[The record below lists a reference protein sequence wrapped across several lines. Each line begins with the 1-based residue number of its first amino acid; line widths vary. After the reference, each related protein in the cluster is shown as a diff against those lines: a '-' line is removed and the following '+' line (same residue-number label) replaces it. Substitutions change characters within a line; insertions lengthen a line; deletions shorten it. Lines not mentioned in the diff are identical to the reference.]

1 MNISLKRIFSVLF
14 FACLG
19 LAVSAQSIS
28 SPDGNITVKFSL
40 TGNGVPTYEISYKGK
55 EVIKPSTLG
64 IELAEERSLMD
75 QFRINKVSTSTFD
88 ETWKPVWGEEKAI
101 RNHYN
106 EMFVEMEKPSNGR
119 FMNLRFRVYNDGVGF
134 RYEFTL
140 VEISPLLC
148 R

>member
-1 MNISLKRIFSVLF
+1 MMNISLKRIFSVLF

-64 IELAEERSLMD
+64 IELNEEHSLMD

-88 ETWKPVWGEEKAI
+88 
-101 RNHYN
+101 
-106 EMFVEMEKPSNGR
+106 
-119 FMNLRFRVYNDGVGF
+119 
-134 RYEFTL
+134 
-140 VEISPLLC
+140 
-148 R
+148 